1 MAALNDWEAVYAEQL
16 PRVYNY
22 FRVRT
27 PDVGLAED
35 LTSATFERAW
45 RARNGYR
52 TDRGGIGTWL
62 FAIARNV
69 SASHYRRP
77 AARELPLDGAEEPGH
92 TPALDDA
99 LQRREDVARLR
110 ELVGRLPANDRELI
124 ALKYGAELT
133 NREIAKL
140 TGLRE
145 SNVGTRLH
153 RIVQRLRAAWEKR
166 ER

>member
-1 MAALNDWEAVYAEQL
+1 MDARTWIPKVAGRRSTEMAVPVDWEAVYAEQL

-27 PDVGLAED
+27 PDAALAED
-35 LTSATFERAW
+35 LTAATFERAW

-52 TDRGGIGTWL
+52 PERGGIGTWL

-77 AARELPLDGAEEPGH
+77 AGRELSLDGAEEPGH
-92 TPALDDA
+92 ALALDEA

-110 ELVGRLPANDRELI
+110 ELVA
-124 ALKYGAELT
+124 
-133 NREIAKL
+133 
-140 TGLRE
+140 
-145 SNVGTRLH
+145 
-153 RIVQRLRAAWEKR
+153 
-166 ER
+166 